1 MKYLGG
7 KHGIG
12 NDISQF
18 LFKVCPPDI
27 VKGYLEPFCGSL
39 GVFKHMTNKGYNKYI
54 ASDLHPDLIEMWK
67 KIQNNSLKLPKNIS
81 EKDYEKLK
89 HEKSPNALK
98 AVAGFGMSFG
108 GVYFQSYAQ
117 KYAGDSG
124 RNFYQEMKRSLDKI
138 APFIQKDNVNFYN
151 KSYKH
156 WNPNNMLIYCDPPY
170 ENTSG
175 YSTGDF
181 NHVQFW
187 DIIRKWSKNN
197 YVFISEENAPK
208 DFKCVWKR
216 NKRRTVSSKKRGY
229 KLEKLFVY
237 KEGLY
242 FDKMSKRMT
251 RRNIQSNINKK
262 KHKKT
267 HRNTRKT

>member
-1 MKYLGG
+1 
-7 KHGIG
+7 
-12 NDISQF
+12 
-18 LFKVCPPDI
+18 
-27 VKGYLEPFCGSL
+27 
-39 GVFKHMTNKGYNKYI
+39 
-54 ASDLHPDLIEMWK
+54 
-67 KIQNNSLKLPKNIS
+67 
-81 EKDYEKLK
+81 
-89 HEKSPNALK
+89 
-98 AVAGFGMSFG
+98 MSFG